1 MHNAYFFVSLQRKS
15 TKSTNI
21 MKEIIKSVHITLK
34 EEGELNEVE
43 QELVAAAKEATFRS
57 YAPYSRFCVG
67 AAALLDNGEI
77 VTGNNQENCAY
88 PSGLCAE
95 RTTLFYANSRY
106 PDVPVRTLC
115 IAARDSSGSF
125 TKEPISPC
133 GACRQVMLETEHRYS
148 GKMEVLLYGEEETY
162 VFESAADLLPLIQ
175 RWIASGETYT
185 VRFGIGMLM
194 AHFLDGDFRPET
206 LDAVAAI
213 KTEEYYLR
221 MMQAWYFATAL
232 AKQYEAA
239 LPVLEAGRLE
249 PWTHNKAIQK
259 ACESRRISAERKTYL
274 KTLKKKKE

>member
-1 MHNAYFFVSLQRKS
+1 MTPLQEKLFALRDEGYRDFSSKL
-15 TKSTNI
+15 I
-21 MKEIIKSVHITLK
+21 PSVPTERVIGIRTPALRAFAKDFAKTPEAADFLRALPHFYL
-34 EEGELNEVE
+34 EENNLHAFLIERIRDYDAC
-43 QELVAAAKEATFRS
+43 VAALDAFLPYVDNWATCDLMS
-57 YAPYSRFCVG
+57 PK
-67 AAALLDNGEI
+67 ALGRDRARLIG
-77 VTGNNQENCAY
+77 
-88 PSGLCAE
+88 
-95 RTTLFYANSRY
+95 
-106 PDVPVRTLC
+106 DVR
-115 IAARDSSGSF
+115 
-125 TKEPISPC
+125 
-133 GACRQVMLETEHRYS
+133 
-148 GKMEVLLYGEEETY
+148 
-162 VFESAADLLPLIQ
+162 
-175 RWIASGETYT
+175 RWMASGQLYT

-239 LPVLEAGRLE
+239 LPVLKAGRLE

>member
-1 MHNAYFFVSLQRKS
+1 MTPLQEKLFALRDVGYRDFSSKL
-15 TKSTNI
+15 I
-21 MKEIIKSVHITLK
+21 PSVPPERVIGVRTPALRAFAKDFAKTPEAADFLRALPHFYL
-34 EEGELNEVE
+34 EENNLHAFLIERIRDYDAC
-43 QELVAAAKEATFRS
+43 VAALDAFLPYVDNWATCDLMS
-57 YAPYSRFCVG
+57 PK
-67 AAALLDNGEI
+67 ALGRDRARLIG
-77 VTGNNQENCAY
+77 
-88 PSGLCAE
+88 
-95 RTTLFYANSRY
+95 
-106 PDVPVRTLC
+106 DVR
-115 IAARDSSGSF
+115 
-125 TKEPISPC
+125 
-133 GACRQVMLETEHRYS
+133 
-148 GKMEVLLYGEEETY
+148 
-162 VFESAADLLPLIQ
+162 
-175 RWIASGETYT
+175 RWMASGQLYT

>member
-1 MHNAYFFVSLQRKS
+1 MTPLQEKLFALRDEGYRDFSSKL
-15 TKSTNI
+15 I
-21 MKEIIKSVHITLK
+21 PSVPPERVIGVRTPALRAFAKDFAKTPEAADFLRALPHFYL
-34 EEGELNEVE
+34 EENNLHAFLIERIRDYDAC
-43 QELVAAAKEATFRS
+43 VAALDAFLPYVDNWATCDLMS
-57 YAPYSRFCVG
+57 PK
-67 AAALLDNGEI
+67 ALGRDRARLIG
-77 VTGNNQENCAY
+77 
-88 PSGLCAE
+88 
-95 RTTLFYANSRY
+95 
-106 PDVPVRTLC
+106 DVR
-115 IAARDSSGSF
+115 
-125 TKEPISPC
+125 
-133 GACRQVMLETEHRYS
+133 
-148 GKMEVLLYGEEETY
+148 
-162 VFESAADLLPLIQ
+162 
-175 RWIASGETYT
+175 RWMASGQLYT

>member
-1 MHNAYFFVSLQRKS
+1 MTPLQEKLFALRDEGYRDFSSKL
-15 TKSTNI
+15 I
-21 MKEIIKSVHITLK
+21 PSVPTERVIGIRTPALRAFAKDFAKTPEAADFLRALPHFYL
-34 EEGELNEVE
+34 EENNLHAFLIERIRDYDAC
-43 QELVAAAKEATFRS
+43 VAALDAFLPYVDNWATCDLMS
-57 YAPYSRFCVG
+57 PK
-67 AAALLDNGEI
+67 ALGWDRARLIG
-77 VTGNNQENCAY
+77 
-88 PSGLCAE
+88 
-95 RTTLFYANSRY
+95 
-106 PDVPVRTLC
+106 DVR
-115 IAARDSSGSF
+115 
-125 TKEPISPC
+125 
-133 GACRQVMLETEHRYS
+133 
-148 GKMEVLLYGEEETY
+148 
-162 VFESAADLLPLIQ
+162 
-175 RWIASGETYT
+175 RWMASGELYT

-213 KTEEYYLR
+213 ETEEYYLR

>member
-1 MHNAYFFVSLQRKS
+1 MTPLQEKLFALRDEGYRDFSSKL
-15 TKSTNI
+15 I
-21 MKEIIKSVHITLK
+21 PSVPPERVIGVRTPALRAFAKDFAKTPEAADFLRALPHFYL
-34 EEGELNEVE
+34 EENNLHAFLIERIRDYDAC
-43 QELVAAAKEATFRS
+43 VAA
-57 YAPYSRFCVG
+57 
-67 AAALLDNGEI
+67 LD
-77 VTGNNQENCAY
+77 AF
-88 PSGLCAE
+88 L
-95 RTTLFYANSRY
+95 
-106 PDVPVRTLC
+106 PDVDNWATCDLMSPKALGRDRARLIGDVR
-115 IAARDSSGSF
+115 
-125 TKEPISPC
+125 
-133 GACRQVMLETEHRYS
+133 
-148 GKMEVLLYGEEETY
+148 
-162 VFESAADLLPLIQ
+162 
-175 RWIASGETYT
+175 RWMASGQLYT

-213 KTEEYYLR
+213 ETEEYYLR